1 MQPHRAPFVVLHY
14 CDCTMAAGGI
24 IQMGLLLVCC
34 VLVDVEPAQNSF
46 DQISTLSGWHQD

>member
-1 MQPHRAPFVVLHY
+1 
-14 CDCTMAAGGI
+14 MAAGGM
-24 IQMGLLLVCC
+24 IQMGLLLLCC